1 MKRVSIYARNSIASG
16 NPENQLIE
24 LRQVA
29 KRNNWL
35 VVNEFVDVGISGNKG
50 REHRHQFD
58 KMLKSAMRKDF
69 DLVMFWAVDRA
80 SRNLTHLVQMMSDL
94 ESKNVGMYFHQQA
107 IDTST
112 ASGKALVQMA
122 GVFASFERSMLRERI
137 LASHERAKAEGKT
150 IGRPTLVN
158 DAMITS
164 VKFMRKKGSGIKKI
178 AKELQIGVGT
188 VYKILEAS

>member
-94 ESKNVGMYFHQQA
+94 ESKNVGMYFHQQ
-107 IDTST
+107 SNRY
-112 ASGKALVQMA
+112 KY
-122 GVFASFERSMLRERI
+122 RI
-137 LASHERAKAEGKT
+137 W
-150 IGRPTLVN
+150 
-158 DAMITS
+158 
-164 VKFMRKKGSGIKKI
+164 
-178 AKELQIGVGT
+178 
-188 VYKILEAS
+188 